1 MEAQLP
7 DMFPSYDDRIELIR
21 PLAQTIIDAT
31 TADKFPVQ
39 EVLDLGIPL
48 IYEEQPKDLY
58 SPQQR
63 ELQKWLQDKK
73 KNLPNLRNVPGPVK
87 LAGASIVAIAYSTG
101 SMGIGASSPEIQQYD
116 ESAFGSGVG
125 SYSII

>member
-1 MEAQLP
+1 MQAMLP
-7 DMFPSYDDRIELIR
+7 DMFPSFDDRIELIR
-21 PLAQTIIDAT
+21 PLVQTIIEAT
-31 TADKFPVQ
+31 TADEFPVQ

-48 IYEEQPKDLY
+48 VYEAQPQDLY

-63 ELQKWLQDKK
+63 ELQRWLESKK
-73 KNLPNLRNVPGPVK
+73 KNLPNLKNVPGPIK

-101 SMGIGASSPEIQQYD
+101 SMGIAASSPEIQQYD